1 VSKGKSG
8 TKKIVKKSHNLM
20 VRDRYCRKVRAE
32 KQQVRR
38 DKDWIDKIRERRA
51 WRNLTRYQ

>member
-1 VSKGKSG
+1 VSKEKSG
-8 TKKIVKKSHNLM
+8 TKKIVKKSYNLM